1 MAVLKRVSMQQS
13 NPDYDLIIVGGGMV
27 GLALAARLA
36 QSQIKIAIIDPKP
49 VDMSWDKDDY
59 DLRVSAITRVSQK
72 LLDETGAWDFIDQDE
87 KTAYQKMSVWDGE
100 ASRGNIEFDA
110 NLLAEPNL
118 GHIIENRVLRRSL
131 FQAIKP
137 YRNIDFLSPQKCS
150 KVSYHA
156 EQASI
161 ELADGK
167 TISAKLLV
175 AADGAMSW
183 LRQNSGIG
191 IKKNPYGHKAIVATI
206 KTEKPHQH
214 TAWQRFDHN
223 GPLAFLPLTDEHH
236 CSIVW
241 SVKSDYA
248 DQLMALE
255 EKEFLQ
261 RLEQTFELT
270 LGQCLETSQRVA
282 FPLIERTA
290 ECLVK
295 DRIALIGDAAHTIH
309 PLAGQGVNLGFSDVE
324 ELAQVIEKSN
334 GKQQDIGLKK
344 NLRPYERARKG
355 DIFMMQKAMQ
365 GFKLLFEQDMPFIQM
380 TRSYGLGLTNQ
391 HPLLKQQLIKQ
402 AMGL

>member
-1 MAVLKRVSMQQS
+1 MQS
-13 NPDYDLIIVGGGMV
+13 NKPDYDLIIVGGGMV
-27 GLALAARLA
+27 GLALASRLA
-36 QSQIKIAIIDPKP
+36 QTQLKIAVIDPKP
-49 VDMSWDKDDY
+49 VDMNWDRTKY
-59 DLRVSAITRVSQK
+59 DLRVSAITRASQQ
-72 LLDETGAWDFIDQDE
+72 LLDEIGAWSFIEQEE
-87 KTAYQKMSVWDGE
+87 KTAYRRMYVWDGE
-100 ASRGNIEFDA
+100 ASRGKIEFDA
-110 NLLAEPNL
+110 KLLAEPNL

-137 YRNIDFLSPQKCS
+137 YRNIHFLSPQKCAQ
-150 KVSYHA
+150 VSYQS
-156 EQASI
+156 EQAII

-167 TISAKLLV
+167 SISAKLLV

-183 LRQNSGIG
+183 LRKNSFINM
-191 IKKNPYGHKAIVATI
+191 KQNPYGHKAIVATI
-206 KTEKPHQH
+206 KTEKPHQD

-248 DQLMALE
+248 DQLMALKD
-255 EKEFLQ
+255 KEFLQ
-261 RLEQTFELT
+261 RLEQTFECA
-270 LGQCLETSQRVA
+270 LGQCQETSQRVA

-295 DRIALIGDAAHTIH
+295 DRIALMGDAAHTIH

-324 ELAQVIEKSN
+324 ELAQLIEKSN
-334 GKQQDIGLKK
+334 GKQQDIGLKR

-355 DIFMMQKAMQ
+355 EIFMMQKAMQ
-365 GFKLLFEQDMPFIQM
+365 GFKLLFEQHMPLIQM
-380 TRSYGLGLTNQ
+380 TRSYGLALTNQ

>member
-1 MAVLKRVSMQQS
+1 MQQS
-13 NPDYDLIIVGGGMV
+13 IPDYDLIIVGGGMV

-36 QSQIKIAIIDPKP
+36 QSQLKIAIIDPKP
-49 VDMSWDKDDY
+49 VEMSWDKSDY
-59 DLRVSAITRVSQK
+59 DLRVSAITRASQK
-72 LLDETGAWDFIDQDE
+72 LLDEVSAWSFIEQDE
-87 KTAYQKMSVWDGE
+87 KTAYQRMYVWDGE
-100 ASRGNIEFDA
+100 ASRGKIEFDA

-137 YRNIDFLSPQKCS
+137 YRNIEFLSPQKCAQ
-150 KVSYHA
+150 VSYQA
-156 EQASI
+156 EQAII

-167 TISAKLLV
+167 NISAKLLV

-183 LRQNSGIG
+183 LRKNSGIET
-191 IKKNPYGHKAIVATI
+191 KQKPYGHKAIVATI
-206 KTEKPHQH
+206 KTEKPHQE

-248 DQLMALE
+248 DQLMALDD
-255 EKEFLQ
+255 KEFLQ
-261 RLEQTFELT
+261 RLEQTFENT

-295 DRIALIGDAAHTIH
+295 DRVALIGDAAHTIH

-334 GKQQDIGLKK
+334 GKQLDIGLKS

-355 DIFMMQKAMQ
+355 EIFMMQKAMQ
-365 GFKLLFEQDMPFIQM
+365 GFKLLFEQDMPLIQM
-380 TRSYGLGLTNQ
+380 TRSYGLALTNQ

>member
-1 MAVLKRVSMQQS
+1 MPNS

-36 QSQIKIAIIDPKP
+36 QTQLKIAIIDPKP
-49 VDMSWDKDDY
+49 VAMSWDKTEY
-59 DLRVSAITRVSQK
+59 DLRVSAITRASQQ
-72 LLDETGAWDFIDQDE
+72 LLNEIGAWSLIEQDE
-87 KTAYQKMSVWDGE
+87 KTDYRRMYVWDGE

-110 NLLAEPNL
+110 KLLAEPNL

-137 YRNIDFLSPQKCS
+137 YRNIDFLSPQKCVQ
-150 KVSYHA
+150 VSYQS
-156 EQASI
+156 EQAII

-167 TISAKLLV
+167 NISAKLLV

-183 LRQNSGIG
+183 LRKNSGIE
-191 IKKNPYGHKAIVATI
+191 IKQKPYGHKAIVATI
-206 KTEKPHQH
+206 KTEKPHQE

-223 GPLAFLPLTDEHH
+223 GPLAFLPLTDQHY

-248 DQLMALE
+248 EQLMALKD
-255 EKEFLQ
+255 KEFLQ
-261 RLEQTFELT
+261 RLEQTFEYT

-324 ELAQVIEKSN
+324 ELAQTIEKN
-334 GKQQDIGLKK
+334 LGKQQDIGLKR

-355 DIFMMQKAMQ
+355 EIFMMQKAMQ
-365 GFKLLFEQDMPFIQM
+365 GFKVLFEQEIPLIQM
-380 TRSYGLGLTNQ
+380 TRSYGLALTNQ
-391 HPLLKQQLIKQ
+391 HIFLKQQLIKQ

>member
-1 MAVLKRVSMQQS
+1 MQNS
-13 NPDYDLIIVGGGMV
+13 KTDFDLIIVGGGMV

-36 QSQIKIAIIDPKP
+36 HTQLKIAVIDPKP
-49 VDMSWDKDDY
+49 VEMSWDKNQF
-59 DLRVSAITRVSQK
+59 DLRVSAITRASQK
-72 LLDETGAWDFIDQDE
+72 LLDEVSAWSFIEQDE
-87 KTAYQKMSVWDGE
+87 KTAYQRMYVWDGE
-100 ASRGNIEFDA
+100 ASRGKIEFDG

-131 FQAIKP
+131 FQVIKP
-137 YRNIDFLSPQKCS
+137 YRNIEFLSPQKCS
-150 KVSYHA
+150 KVSYQT
-156 EQASI
+156 EQANI

-167 TISAKLLV
+167 IISAKLLV

-183 LRQNSGIG
+183 LRKNSGID
-191 IKKNPYGHKAIVATI
+191 IKQKPYGHKAIVATI
-206 KTEKPHQH
+206 KTEKSHQE

-248 DQLMALE
+248 DLLMALDD
-255 EKEFLQ
+255 KEFLQ
-261 RLEQTFELT
+261 RLEQTFENT
-270 LGQCLETSQRVA
+270 LGQCIETSQRVA

-290 ECLVK
+290 ECLIK

-324 ELAQVIEKSN
+324 ELAQVIEKSY
-334 GKQQDIGLKK
+334 GKQQDIGLKR

-355 DIFMMQKAMQ
+355 EIFVMQKAMQ

-380 TRSYGLGLTNQ
+380 TRSYGLALTNQ
-391 HPLLKQQLIKQ
+391 HPLLKQHLIKQ

>member
-1 MAVLKRVSMQQS
+1 MQS
-13 NPDYDLIIVGGGMV
+13 NNPDYDLIIVGGGMV

-36 QSQIKIAIIDPKP
+36 QTRLKIAIIDPKP
-49 VDMSWDKDDY
+49 VQMSWDKTEY
-59 DLRVSAITRVSQK
+59 DLRVSAITRASQQ
-72 LLDETGAWDFIDQDE
+72 LLDEVGAWSHIEQDE
-87 KTAYQKMSVWDGE
+87 KTAYRRMYVWDGE
-100 ASRGNIEFDA
+100 ASRGKIEFDA
-110 NLLAEPNL
+110 KLLAEPNL
-118 GHIIENRVLRRSL
+118 GYIIENRVLRRSL

-137 YRNIDFLSPQKCS
+137 YRSIDFLSPQKCTRVTYQS
-150 KVSYHA
+150 G
-156 EQASI
+156 QAII

-167 TISAKLLV
+167 SLSAKLLV

-183 LRQNSGIG
+183 LRKNSNIA
-191 IKKNPYGHKAIVATI
+191 IQQKPYGHKAIVATI
-206 KTEKPHQH
+206 KTAKSHQD

-241 SVKSDYA
+241 SVKGDYA
-248 DQLMALE
+248 DQLMALKG
-255 EKEFLQ
+255 KEFLQ
-261 RLEQTFELT
+261 RLEQTFEST

-309 PLAGQGVNLGFSDVE
+309 PLAGQGVNLGFSDVQ
-324 ELAQVIEKSN
+324 ELAQVIERSN
-334 GKQQDIGLKK
+334 GKQQDIGLKR

-355 DIFMMQKAMQ
+355 EIFMMQKAMQ
-365 GFKLLFEQDMPFIQM
+365 GFKLLFEQQMPLVQM
-380 TRSYGLGLTNQ
+380 SRSYGLALTNQ

>member
-1 MAVLKRVSMQQS
+1 MQS
-13 NPDYDLIIVGGGMV
+13 NKPDYDLIIVGGGMV
-27 GLALAARLA
+27 GLALASRLA
-36 QSQIKIAIIDPKP
+36 QTQLKIAVIDPKP
-49 VDMSWDKDDY
+49 VDMNWDRTKY
-59 DLRVSAITRVSQK
+59 DLRVSAITRASQQ
-72 LLDETGAWDFIDQDE
+72 LLDEIGAWSFIEQEE
-87 KTAYQKMSVWDGE
+87 KTAYRRMYVWDGE
-100 ASRGNIEFDA
+100 ASRGKIEFDA
-110 NLLAEPNL
+110 KLLAEPNL

-137 YRNIDFLSPQKCS
+137 YRNIHFLSPQKCAQ
-150 KVSYHA
+150 VSYQS
-156 EQASI
+156 EQAII

-167 TISAKLLV
+167 SISAKLLV

-183 LRQNSGIG
+183 LRKNSFINM
-191 IKKNPYGHKAIVATI
+191 KQNPYGHKAIVATI
-206 KTEKPHQH
+206 KTEKPHQD

-241 SVKSDYA
+241 SVKSNYA
-248 DQLMALE
+248 DQLMALKD
-255 EKEFLQ
+255 KEFLQ
-261 RLEQTFELT
+261 RLEQTFECA
-270 LGQCLETSQRVA
+270 LGQCQETSQRVA

-334 GKQQDIGLKK
+334 GKQQDIGLKR

-355 DIFMMQKAMQ
+355 EIFMMQKAMQ
-365 GFKLLFEQDMPFIQM
+365 GFKLLFEQHMPLIQM
-380 TRSYGLGLTNQ
+380 TRSYGLALTNQ

>member
-1 MAVLKRVSMQQS
+1 MQHS

-36 QSQIKIAIIDPKP
+36 QSQLKIAIIDPKP
-49 VDMSWDKDDY
+49 VVMSWDSKEF
-59 DLRVSAITRVSQK
+59 DLRVSAITRASQK
-72 LLDETGAWDFIDQDE
+72 LLDETGAWDFIDQNE

-100 ASRGNIEFDA
+100 ASRGKIEFDA

-137 YRNIDFLSPQKCS
+137 YRNIDFISPQKCNR
-150 KVSYHA
+150 VTYQA
-156 EQASI
+156 EQANI
-161 ELADGK
+161 ELADSK

-183 LRQNSGIG
+183 LRKNSGID
-191 IKKNPYGHKAIVATI
+191 IKNKPYGHKAIVATI
-206 KTEKPHQH
+206 KTEDPHQY

-223 GPLAFLPLTDEHH
+223 GPLAFLPLTDKHH

-241 SVKSDYA
+241 SVKSNYV
-248 DQLMALE
+248 DQLMALKD
-255 EKEFLQ
+255 KEFLQ
-261 RLEQTFELT
+261 RLEQTFEFT

-290 ECLVK
+290 ESLVQ
-295 DRIALIGDAAHTIH
+295 DRIALVGDAAHTIH
-309 PLAGQGVNLGFSDVE
+309 PLAGQGVNLGLSDVI
-324 ELAQVIEKSN
+324 ELAETIERSH
-334 GKQQDIGLKK
+334 GKQQDIGLKR

-365 GFKLLFEQDMPFIQM
+365 GFKLLFEQEMPLIQM
-380 TRSYGLGLTNQ
+380 TRSYGLALTNQ
-391 HPLLKQQLIKQ
+391 HPLLKQHLIKH

>member
-1 MAVLKRVSMQQS
+1 MQQS
-13 NPDYDLIIVGGGMV
+13 IPDYDLIIVGGGMV

-36 QSQIKIAIIDPKP
+36 QSQLKIAIIDPKS
-49 VDMSWDKDDY
+49 VEMSWDKSDY
-59 DLRVSAITRVSQK
+59 DLRVSAITRASQK
-72 LLDETGAWDFIDQDE
+72 LLDEVSAWSFIEQDE
-87 KTAYQKMSVWDGE
+87 KTAYQRMYVWDGE
-100 ASRGNIEFDA
+100 ASRGKIEFDA

-137 YRNIDFLSPQKCS
+137 YRNIEFLSPQKCAQ
-150 KVSYHA
+150 VSYQA
-156 EQASI
+156 EQAII

-167 TISAKLLV
+167 NISAKLLV

-183 LRQNSGIG
+183 LRKSSGIET
-191 IKKNPYGHKAIVATI
+191 KQKPYGHKAIVATI
-206 KTEKPHQH
+206 KTEKPHQE

-248 DQLMALE
+248 DQLMALDD
-255 EKEFLQ
+255 KEFLQ
-261 RLEQTFELT
+261 RLEQTFENT

-295 DRIALIGDAAHTIH
+295 DRVALIGDAAHTIH

-334 GKQQDIGLKK
+334 GKQLDIGLKR

-355 DIFMMQKAMQ
+355 EIFMMQKAMQ
-365 GFKLLFEQDMPFIQM
+365 GFKLLFEQDIPLIQM
-380 TRSYGLGLTNQ
+380 TRSYGLALTNQ

>member
-1 MAVLKRVSMQQS
+1 MQR
-13 NPDYDLIIVGGGMV
+13 NNLDYDLMIVGGGMV

-36 QSQIKIAIIDPKP
+36 QTQLKIAIIDPKP
-49 VDMSWDKDDY
+49 VAMSWDKNEY
-59 DLRVSAITRVSQK
+59 DLRVSAITRASQQ
-72 LLDETGAWDFIDQDE
+72 LLDKVGAWSFIDKDE
-87 KTAYQKMSVWDGE
+87 EAAYSRMYVWDGE

-137 YRNIDFLSPQKCS
+137 YRNIDFLSPQKCT
-150 KVSYHA
+150 KVTYQPEHA
-156 EQASI
+156 NI

-167 TISAKLLV
+167 SISSKLLV

-183 LRQNSGIG
+183 LRKNSGIE
-191 IKKNPYGHKAIVATI
+191 IKQNPYGHKAIVATI
-206 KTEKPHQH
+206 KTEMPHQE

-223 GPLAFLPLTDEHH
+223 GPLAFLPLIDEHH

-248 DQLMALE
+248 DQLMALDD
-255 EKEFLQ
+255 KDFLQ
-261 RLEQTFELT
+261 RLEQTFEST
-270 LGQCLETSQRVA
+270 LGQCLEASQRVA

-334 GKQQDIGLKK
+334 GKQQDIGLKR

-355 DIFMMQKAMQ
+355 EIFMMQKAMQ

-380 TRSYGLGLTNQ
+380 TRSYGLALTNQ

-402 AMGL
+402 AMGI

>member
-1 MAVLKRVSMQQS
+1 MQSS
-13 NPDYDLIIVGGGMV
+13 NTDFDLIIVGGGMV

-36 QSQIKIAIIDPKP
+36 RTQLKIAIIDPKP
-49 VDMSWDKDDY
+49 VVMSWDNSKF
-59 DLRVSAITRVSQK
+59 DLRVSAITRASQQ
-72 LLDETGAWDFIDQDE
+72 LLDEIGAWDFIEQVE
-87 KTAYQKMSVWDGE
+87 KTAYQRMYVWDGE
-100 ASRGNIEFDA
+100 ASRGSIEFDA

-137 YRNIDFLSPQKCS
+137 YRNVQFFDQQKCA
-150 KVSYHA
+150 KVTYQP
-156 EQASI
+156 EQAII

-167 TISAKLLV
+167 SISSKLLV

-183 LRQNSGIG
+183 LRKNSGIE
-191 IKKNPYGHKAIVATI
+191 IKQKPYGHKAIVATI
-206 KTEKPHQH
+206 KTEKPHQD

-241 SVKSDYA
+241 SVKSNYA
-248 DQLMALE
+248 DQLVALDD
-255 EKEFLQ
+255 KEFLQ
-261 RLEQTFELT
+261 RLEQTFEFT

-324 ELAQVIEKSN
+324 ELAQTIEKSH
-334 GKQQDIGLKK
+334 GKQQDIGLKR

-355 DIFMMQKAMQ
+355 EIFMMQKAMQ
-365 GFKLLFEQDMPFIQM
+365 GFKLMFEQETPVIQM
-380 TRSYGLGLTNQ
+380 MRSFGLATTNK
-391 HPLLKQQLIKQ
+391 HPILKQKLIKQ

>member
-1 MAVLKRVSMQQS
+1 MQQS

-36 QSQIKIAIIDPKP
+36 QSQLKIAIIDPKP
-49 VDMSWDKDDY
+49 VEMSWDKSDY
-59 DLRVSAITRVSQK
+59 DLRVSAITRASQK
-72 LLDETGAWDFIDQDE
+72 LLDEVGAWGFIEQDE
-87 KTAYQKMSVWDGE
+87 KTAYLRMYVWDGE
-100 ASRGNIEFDA
+100 ASRGKIEFDA
-110 NLLAEPNL
+110 KLLAEPNL

-137 YRNIDFLSPQKCS
+137 YRNIEFLSPQKCAQ
-150 KVSYHA
+150 VSYRA
-156 EQASI
+156 EQAII

-167 TISAKLLV
+167 SISAKLLV

-183 LRQNSGIG
+183 LRKNSGIE
-191 IKKNPYGHKAIVATI
+191 IKQKPYGHKAIVATI
-206 KTEKPHQH
+206 KTEKEHQY
-214 TAWQRFDHN
+214 TSWQRFDHN

-248 DQLMALE
+248 DQLMALDD
-255 EKEFLQ
+255 KDFLQ
-261 RLEQTFELT
+261 RLEQTFENT

-295 DRIALIGDAAHTIH
+295 DRVALIGDAAHTIH
-309 PLAGQGVNLGFSDVE
+309 PLAGQGVNLGFSDVK

-334 GKQQDIGLKK
+334 GKQQDIGLKR
-344 NLRPYERARKG
+344 NLRPYERVRKG
-355 DIFMMQKAMQ
+355 EIFMMQKAMQ
-365 GFKLLFEQDMPFIQM
+365 GFKLLFEQDMPLIQM
-380 TRSYGLGLTNQ
+380 TRSYGLALTNQ

>member
-1 MAVLKRVSMQQS
+1 MQQS

-36 QSQIKIAIIDPKP
+36 QSQLKIAIIDPKP
-49 VDMSWDKDDY
+49 VEMSWDNSDY
-59 DLRVSAITRVSQK
+59 DLRVSAITRASQT
-72 LLDETGAWDFIDQDE
+72 LLDEVGAWGFIEHDE
-87 KTAYQKMSVWDGE
+87 KTAYQRMYVWDGE
-100 ASRGNIEFDA
+100 ASRGKIEFDA
-110 NLLAEPNL
+110 KLLAEPNL

-137 YRNIDFLSPQKCS
+137 YRNIEFLSPQKCAQ
-150 KVSYHA
+150 VSCQA
-156 EQASI
+156 EQAII

-167 TISAKLLV
+167 SISAKLLV

-183 LRQNSGIG
+183 LRKNSGIE
-191 IKKNPYGHKAIVATI
+191 IKQKPYGHKAIVATI
-206 KTEKPHQH
+206 KTEKPHQE

-248 DQLMALE
+248 DQLMALDD
-255 EKEFLQ
+255 KDFLQ
-261 RLEQTFELT
+261 RLEQTFENT

-295 DRIALIGDAAHTIH
+295 DRVALIGDAAHTIH

-334 GKQQDIGLKK
+334 GKQQDIGLKR

-355 DIFMMQKAMQ
+355 EIFMMQKAMQ
-365 GFKLLFEQDMPFIQM
+365 GFKLLFEQDMPLIQM
-380 TRSYGLGLTNQ
+380 TRSYGLALTNQ